1 MSARQPSSALRRRQ
15 PEQHA
20 TPGKAWAKPAPPEA
34 EHSDQ
39 AEHSDLAAQQRA
51 LRDLILGT
59 GDGAPPTDPYV
70 RQVAGD
76 DALPVV
82 RWIGESWRQLTLS
95 RTCALTWRTL
105 GARGG
110 QHEALAA
117 FTRQPGLPPYLAPRA
132 LVFLDVV
139 AAGPDPL
146 SAAVAG
152 LERALRVAAAGTPGL
167 DGQEVVID
175 WPVAPEPFLA
185 ALVGNGDLDD
195 AAVGPPAW
203 HRTRARASTPLLVT
217 IERLAPVAPP

>member
-152 LERALRVAAAGTPGL
+152 LERALRVAA
-167 DGQEVVID
+167 
-175 WPVAPEPFLA
+175 
-185 ALVGNGDLDD
+185 LVGNGDLDD